1 MIMKKLTILYSF
13 LLISAVAVAQS
24 QTTAPD
30 RSTPPALGKA
40 KNLQLPAIQKFTLS
54 NGLSVVLMEKH
65 SVPLVQ
71 VNLLL
76 QTGSF
81 DDPSGKEGL
90 ASIAMDLLDEGAGE
104 YDALQ
109 LADEIEFLGAQIGTF
124 SRAFSSEVDCSTP
137 VSKLDHALK
146 LMSTIVLK
154 PTFAEAELERVRKL
168 RLNGLLTTYDEPVQI
183 ATRAYNRLLFGEGTP
198 YGKFANEQSIRGYT
212 TSDLKAFHKSNFVTG
227 NCTLIIVGDVTK
239 DSVTPLLEKYFASLP
254 AGTVTRAAKPTPQPV
269 KGRTIFL
276 VDKPGA
282 AQSVIRIGRIG
293 TSRGDAAYNDI
304 VIMNTILGGSFA
316 SRLNTNLREE
326 HGYSYGANSGF
337 SFWPVA
343 GPFTA
348 GSSVQTDVTGP
359 ALGEF
364 FVEFKKML
372 QPIPEAD
379 LNRGKNYNAL
389 GYAGDFETNGQI
401 AGALA
406 ELVMYQLP
414 DNYFNTYV
422 DKALAV
428 NKKGVEAAAKKY
440 ITPDNMLIVIVGDR
454 AKVEEG
460 IKKLNLGKINVLSIE
475 DVLGK
480 KPQL

>member
-1 MIMKKLTILYSF
+1 MKKLNIVFSF
-13 LLISAVAVAQS
+13 LLISAVAVAQ
-24 QTTAPD
+24 APAPN

-40 KNLQLPAIQKFTLS
+40 KNLQLPPIQKYKLS

-71 VNLLL
+71 VNLLV

-81 DDPSGKEGL
+81 DDAEGKEGL
-90 ASIAMDLLDEGAGE
+90 ASMTMDLLDEGAGE

-124 SRAFSSEVDCSTP
+124 SRAFSSEVNCAAP
-137 VSKLDHALK
+137 VSKLDGALR

-154 PTFAEAELERVRKL
+154 PTFADAEIERLRKL
-168 RLNGLLTTYDEPVQI
+168 RLNGLLTAYDEPNTI
-183 ATRAYNRLLFGEGTP
+183 ATRAYNRLLFDASTP
-198 YGKFANEQSIRGYT
+198 YGKFATEQSIRGYAK
-212 TSDLKAFHKSNFVTG
+212 SDLESFHKRNFVTG
-227 NCTLIIVGDVTK
+227 NCTLIVVGDVTK
-239 DSVTPLLEKYFASLP
+239 ESVTPLLEKYFAALP
-254 AGTVTRAAKPTPQPV
+254 AGAVTNAAKPTPQPI
-269 KGRTIFL
+269 KGRTIYL

-293 TSRGDAAYNDI
+293 TSRSDAAYNDV

-316 SRLNTNLREE
+316 SRLNTNLREV

-343 GPFTA
+343 GPFSA
-348 GSSVQTDVTGP
+348 ASSVQTDVTGP

-372 QPIPEAD
+372 QPIPEDD

-406 ELVMYQLP
+406 ELVMFNLP

-428 NKKGVEAAAKKY
+428 TKKGVEAAAKKY
-440 ITPDNMLIVIVGDR
+440 ITPDNMLIVVVGDR

-460 IKKLNLGKINVLSIE
+460 IKKLNLGKINVLTIE

-480 KPQL
+480 KPSL

>member
-1 MIMKKLTILYSF
+1 MKKLNILYS
-13 LLISAVAVAQS
+13 LLVVSAVAVAQ
-24 QTTAPD
+24 APD
-30 RSTPPALGKA
+30 RSAPPALGKA

-54 NGLSVVLMEKH
+54 NGLQVVLMEKH
-65 SVPLVQ
+65 TVPLVQ

-81 DDPSGKEGL
+81 DDPANKEGL
-90 ASIAMDLLDEGAGE
+90 SSIAMDLLDEGAGE

-124 SRAFSSEVDCSTP
+124 SRAFSSEVDCAAP
-137 VSKLDHALK
+137 VSKLDAALK

-168 RLNGLLTTYDEPVQI
+168 RLNGLLTAYDEPNTI
-183 ATRAYNRLLFGEGTP
+183 ATRTYNRLLFDASTP
-198 YGKFANEQSIRGYT
+198 YGKFANEQSIKSYT
-212 TSDLKAFHKSNFVTG
+212 KTDLESFHTRNFVTG

-239 DSVTPLLEKYFASLP
+239 ASVTPLLEKYFAAMP
-254 AGTVTRAAKPTPQPV
+254 AGAVTNPAKPAPQQV
-269 KGRTIFL
+269 KGRTIYV

-282 AQSVIRIGRIG
+282 AQSVIRIGKIG

-304 VIMNTILGGSFA
+304 IIMNTILGGSFA

-326 HGYSYGANSGF
+326 HGYSYGAGSGF
-337 SFWPVA
+337 SFWSIP

-348 GSSVQTDVTGP
+348 NSSVQTDVTGP

-364 FVEFKKML
+364 FNEFKKMR
-372 QPIPEAD
+372 QPIPDED
-379 LNRGKNYNAL
+379 LNRGKNYDAL
-389 GYAGDFETNGQI
+389 GYAGNFETNESI
-401 AGALA
+401 AGALS
-406 ELVMYQLP
+406 ELVMFQLP
-414 DNYFNTYV
+414 DNYFNSYV

-428 NKKGVEAAAKKY
+428 NKKAVEAAAKKY
-440 ITPDNMLIVIVGDR
+440 ITPENMLIVVVGDR
-454 AKVEEG
+454 AKIEEG
-460 IKKLNLGKINVLSIE
+460 IKKLNLGKINFLSVE

>member
-1 MIMKKLTILYSF
+1 MKKLNILYSL
-13 LLISAVAVAQS
+13 LLISAVAVAQAP
-24 QTTAPD
+24 APD
-30 RSTPPALGKA
+30 RSAPPALGKA
-40 KNLQLPAIQKFTLS
+40 KNLQLPAIQKFKLS

-71 VNLLL
+71 VNLLV

-81 DDPSGKEGL
+81 DDAAGKEGL
-90 ASIAMDLLDEGAGE
+90 ASITMDLLDEGAGE
-104 YDALQ
+104 YSALQ

-124 SRAFSSEVDCSTP
+124 SRAFSSEVDCAAP
-137 VSKLDHALK
+137 VSKLDNALK

-154 PTFAEAELERVRKL
+154 PAFAEAELERVRKL
-168 RLNGLLTTYDEPVQI
+168 RLNGLLTAYDEPTTI
-183 ATRAYNRLLFGEGTP
+183 ATRAYNRLLFDPSTP
-198 YGKFANEQSIRGYT
+198 YGKFANEQSIRSYT
-212 TSDLKAFHKSNFVTG
+212 KDDLHAFHKRNFVTG

-239 DSVTPLLEKYFASLP
+239 DSVTPLLEKYFAGLP
-254 AGTVTRAAKPTPQPV
+254 AGTVTNAAKPAPQAV
-269 KGRTIFL
+269 KGRTIYL

-293 TSRGDAAYNDI
+293 TSRGDATYNDI

-337 SFWPVA
+337 SFWGPVA

-348 GSSVQTDVTGP
+348 ASSVQTDVTGP

-372 QPIPEAD
+372 QPIPESD

-406 ELVMYQLP
+406 ELVIFQLP

-440 ITPDNMLIVIVGDR
+440 ITPDNMLVVVVGDR